1 MAGKSRRV
9 ASRQSQLNQRKK
21 RQQRGPSGI
30 PATEPLPVG
39 VDSDGSGDAPLD
51 TMSSAAATTAVATTA
66 VATAPATT
74 ATAAPARRVSARS
87 RDDRT
92 ASYAYMGSEFRRILI
107 MAGIGFAVLVIL
119 KFVLP

>member
-30 PATEPLPVG
+30 PANEPRPVG
-39 VDSDGSGDAPLD
+39 VDPDSSGDAPLD
-51 TMSSAAATTAVATTA
+51 KMSSAAAATA
-66 VATAPATT
+66 VATAPAATT
-74 ATAAPARRVSARS
+74 AAAPPRRVSARSS

-107 MAGIGFAVLVIL
+107 MAGIGFAVLIIL
-119 KFVLP
+119 KFVLT

>member
-21 RQQRGPSGI
+21 RQQRGPSGV
-30 PATEPLPVG
+30 PANEPRPVG
-39 VDSDGSGDAPLD
+39 VDPDNSGDAPSD
-51 TMSSAAATTAVATTA
+51 TMASAEAATA
-66 VATAPATT
+66 VATAPAATT
-74 ATAAPARRVSARS
+74 TAAPARRVSARS

-92 ASYAYMGSEFRRILI
+92 ASYVYMGSEFRRILI
-107 MAGIGFAVLVIL
+107 MAGIGFAVLIIL

>member
-51 TMSSAAATTAVATTA
+51 TMSSAAATTAVAT
-66 VATAPATT
+66 AP

-92 ASYAYMGSEFRRILI
+92 ASYPYMGSEFRRILI

>member
-51 TMSSAAATTAVATTA
+51 TMSSAAATTAVAT
-66 VATAPATT
+66 APATT

>member
-51 TMSSAAATTAVATTA
+51 TMSSAAATTAVAT
-66 VATAPATT
+66 APAT
-74 ATAAPARRVSARS
+74 AVPARRVSARS